1 MAIPK
6 VVDYPSAKWRKL
18 GLIFIF
24 FVTILYL
31 QSKLG
36 TQTRISEKELTVKK
50 ETQNGHEIGDNEY
63 IPGKDLIRQM
73 TSHAWKGYKDFA
85 WGSDELNPVSKTG
98 SNFYGRESLA
108 LTIIDS
114 LDTLL
119 IAGLHK
125 EYAEA
130 RDFALK
136 ISFDKDMHISLFE
149 SNIRIVG
156 GFLSAFA
163 LTGEG
168 KFVSRAFDLANRY
181 LTSFK
186 DLDFPLRDVELM
198 AHMKPEEKEKK
209 MHEVI
214 ILAEAGTLS
223 MELGYLS
230 YIIKDPTLKNHA
242 YKYVQKLAS
251 LKSRYKGLL
260 PKLIMTKNEEQDG
273 CKLLILMARFWCWR
287 YE

>member
-1 MAIPK
+1 MSIPK
-6 VVDYPSAKWRKL
+6 VVECPTAKWRKL
-18 GLIFIF
+18 GIVIFLC
-24 FVTILYL
+24 TIIVYL
-31 QSKLG
+31 HRRVSSQPKYA
-36 TQTRISEKELTVKK
+36 EKEPSKKK
-50 ETQNGHEIGDNEY
+50 ELQNGYEIGDSEF
-63 IPGKDLIRQM
+63 IPGKEFVRRM
-73 TSHAWKGYKDFA
+73 TSHAWRGYKEFA
-85 WGSDELNPVSKTG
+85 WGSDELNPLSRSS

-119 IAGLHK
+119 ITGLHK

-136 ISFDKDMHISLFE
+136 INFDKEMSISIFE

-168 KFVSRAFDLANRY
+168 KFVSRAFDLANRFIS
-181 LTSFK
+181 SFK
-186 DLDFPLRDVELM
+186 DFDYPLREVELM

-209 MHEVI
+209 MHEVV
-214 ILAEAGTLS
+214 ILAEVGTLS

-242 YKYVQKLAS
+242 FRFLEKLAT

-273 CKLLILMARFWCWR
+273 CKSLVCNL
-287 YE
+287 